1 MKIFQMKQR
10 IYLITL
16 LVAAALCT
24 GCGKEKAENNSSI
37 AESYTRNAESNAS
50 ESDALN
56 AENNT
61 VGNGALNGSNAAEG
75 DNTPSEEPTASKS
88 DTSNDIVWNDKLE
101 NSDSF
106 DFTYDYSEQIKAD
119 VDYMVSTSSSLQEE
133 LENIDKII
141 EKYNPLAE
149 AAQTQ
154 GEMNVASGW
163 FYTIWDTE
171 LNSLWSRFTNI
182 ADEHTKDTVLTE
194 QRNWISMK
202 EEVILLSIGTRD
214 ENGSMYPLLQ
224 NSLLEDITKNRS
236 YVIAK
241 KLADLN
247 GEAFV
252 LPETSSKYGIFVD
265 NEGTGD
271 VYSSLITRQSFDGNE
286 EAVISIYRQGEITG
300 TFTDNG
306 NGELAFTSDDESIKG
321 IIQINGWDGASFRI
335 TEDAD
340 GSPFTTG
347 EEFLFPIAF

>member
-1 MKIFQMKQR
+1 MKIFRMKKR

-16 LVAAALCT
+16 LAAAALCT
-24 GCGKEKAENNSSI
+24 GCGAEKAENNSSI
-37 AESYTRNAESNAS
+37 AESYTQNAEGNA
-50 ESDALN
+50 
-56 AENNT
+56 AE
-61 VGNGALNGSNAAEG
+61 GDALNGSNATEG

-88 DTSNDIVWNDKLE
+88 DTSNDVVWNDKLE

-133 LENIDKII
+133 LENIDRII

-154 GEMNVASGW
+154 VEMNITSGW

-171 LNSLWSRFTNI
+171 LNSLWRRFTNT
-182 ADEHTKDTVLTE
+182 ADEQTKDTVLAE

-335 TEDAD
+335 TEASE
-340 GSPFTTG
+340 GSPFSTG

>member
-1 MKIFQMKQR
+1 MAKIPPVERQKKYMKRR

-16 LVAAALCT
+16 LVAASLCT
-24 GCGKEKAENNSSI
+24 GCGAEKAENNSSI
-37 AESYTRNAESNAS
+37 AESYTRNAESSAS

-56 AENNT
+56 GNNAT
-61 VGNGALNGSNAAEG
+61 ESSVSPL
-75 DNTPSEEPTASKS
+75 EEPDASVS
-88 DTSNDIVWNDKLE
+88 NTSNDIVWNDKLG

-106 DFTYDYSEQIKAD
+106 DFTYDYSEQIKSD

-154 GEMNVASGW
+154 LEMNIASGW

-171 LNSLWSRFTNI
+171 LNSLWSRFSNT
-182 ADEHTKDTVLTE
+182 ADEQTKDTVLTE

-247 GEAFV
+247 GETFV
-252 LPETSSKYGIFVD
+252 LPEVSSKYGLFVD

-335 TEDAD
+335 TEASE
-340 GSPFTTG
+340 GSPFTSG
-347 EEFLFPIAF
+347 EEFLFPITF

>member
-1 MKIFQMKQR
+1 MKIFRMKKR

-24 GCGKEKAENNSSI
+24 GCGEEKAENNSSI
-37 AESYTRNAESNAS
+37 AESYTQNAESNA
-50 ESDALN
+50 
-56 AENNT
+56 
-61 VGNGALNGSNAAEG
+61 VEG

-88 DTSNDIVWNDKLE
+88 DTSNDVVWNDKLE

-141 EKYNPLAE
+141 EKYNPLVE

-154 GEMNVASGW
+154 VEMNIASGW

-171 LNSLWSRFTNI
+171 LNSLWSRFTNT
-182 ADEHTKDTVLTE
+182 ADEQTKDTVLTE

-236 YVIAK
+236 YLIAK

-252 LPETSSKYGIFVD
+252 LPESSSKYGLFVD

-306 NGELAFTSDDESIKG
+306 NGELSFISDDESIKG
-321 IIQINGWDGASFRI
+321 IIQINGWDGASFR
-335 TEDAD
+335 
-340 GSPFTTG
+340 TTT
-347 EEFLFPIAF
+347 

>member
-1 MKIFQMKQR
+1 MKIFRMKKR

-24 GCGKEKAENNSSI
+24 GCGEEKAENNSSI
-37 AESYTRNAESNAS
+37 AESYTRNAESNA
-50 ESDALN
+50 
-56 AENNT
+56 
-61 VGNGALNGSNAAEG
+61 VEG

-88 DTSNDIVWNDKLE
+88 DTSNDVVWNDKLE

-154 GEMNVASGW
+154 VEMNIASGW

-171 LNSLWSRFTNI
+171 LNSLWSRFTNT
-182 ADEHTKDTVLTE
+182 ADEQTKDTVLTE

-236 YVIAK
+236 YLIAK

-252 LPETSSKYGIFVD
+252 LPESSSKYGLFVD

-271 VYSSLITRQSFDGNE
+271 VYSSLITRQSFNGNE

-306 NGELAFTSDDESIKG
+306 NGELSFISDDESIKG
-321 IIQINGWDGASFRI
+321 IIQINGWDGGASFRI
-335 TEDAD
+335 TEAAD

-347 EEFLFPIAF
+347 EVFLFPIAF

>member
-1 MKIFQMKQR
+1 MKIFQKNKR

-16 LVAAALCT
+16 LAAAALCT
-24 GCGKEKAENNSSI
+24 GCGEEKAENNSSI
-37 AESYTRNAESNAS
+37 AESYTRNAESN
-50 ESDALN
+50 
-56 AENNT
+56 T
-61 VGNGALNGSNAAEG
+61 VGNDTLNGSHAAEG

-88 DTSNDIVWNDKLE
+88 DTNNDIVWNDKLE
-101 NSDSF
+101 SSDGF
-106 DFTYDYSEQIKAD
+106 DFTQDYSEQIKAD

-133 LENIDKII
+133 LENIDRII

-149 AAQTQ
+149 TAQTQ
-154 GEMNVASGW
+154 GEMNVASDW

-171 LNSLWSRFTNI
+171 LNSLWSRFTNA
-182 ADEHTKDTVLTE
+182 ADEQTKDTVLTE
-194 QRNWISMK
+194 QRNWISLK

-224 NSLLEDITKNRS
+224 NSLLEDITKNRA

-252 LPETSSKYGIFVD
+252 LPETSSKYGLFVD

-306 NGELAFTSDDESIKG
+306 NGELAFTSNDGSIKG

-335 TEDAD
+335 TEASD

>member
-1 MKIFQMKQR
+1 MKIFRMKKR

-24 GCGKEKAENNSSI
+24 GCGEEKAENNSSI
-37 AESYTRNAESNAS
+37 AESYTRNAESNA
-50 ESDALN
+50 
-56 AENNT
+56 
-61 VGNGALNGSNAAEG
+61 VEG

-88 DTSNDIVWNDKLE
+88 DTSNDDVWNDKLE

-154 GEMNVASGW
+154 VEMNIASGW

-171 LNSLWSRFTNI
+171 LNSLWSRFTNT
-182 ADEHTKDTVLTE
+182 ADEQTKDTVLTE

-236 YVIAK
+236 YLIAK

-252 LPETSSKYGIFVD
+252 LPESSSKYGLFVD

-271 VYSSLITRQSFDGNE
+271 VYSSLITRQSFNGNE

-306 NGELAFTSDDESIKG
+306 NGELSFISDDESIKG

-335 TEDAD
+335 TESAD

-347 EEFLFPIAF
+347 EVFLFPIAF

>member
-1 MKIFQMKQR
+1 MKFFRLKKR

-24 GCGKEKAENNSSI
+24 GCGEEKAEDNSSI
-37 AESYTRNAESNAS
+37 AESNAS

-61 VGNGALNGSNAAEG
+61 AGNDALNGNNATESSVS
-75 DNTPSEEPTASKS
+75 PLEEPDASVS
-88 DTSNDIVWNDKLE
+88 NTSNDIVWNDKLG

-154 GEMNVASGW
+154 SEMNIASGW

-171 LNSLWSRFTNI
+171 LNSLWSRFTNT
-182 ADEHTKDTVLTE
+182 ADEQTKDTILTE

-236 YVIAK
+236 YIIAK

-252 LPETSSKYGIFVD
+252 LPETSSKYGLFVD
-265 NEGTGD
+265 NEGTGV

-335 TEDAD
+335 TEASD

>member
-1 MKIFQMKQR
+1 MKKR

-24 GCGKEKAENNSSI
+24 GCGEEKAENNSSI
-37 AESYTRNAESNAS
+37 AESYTRNAESNA
-50 ESDALN
+50 
-56 AENNT
+56 
-61 VGNGALNGSNAAEG
+61 VEG

-88 DTSNDIVWNDKLE
+88 DTSNDVVWNDKLE

-154 GEMNVASGW
+154 VEMNIASGW

-171 LNSLWSRFTNI
+171 LNSLWSRFTNT
-182 ADEHTKDTVLTE
+182 ADEQTKDTVLTE

-236 YVIAK
+236 YLIAK

-252 LPETSSKYGIFVD
+252 LPESSSKYGLFVD

-306 NGELAFTSDDESIKG
+306 NGELSFISDDESIK
-321 IIQINGWDGASFRI
+321 
-335 TEDAD
+335 
-340 GSPFTTG
+340 
-347 EEFLFPIAF
+347 

>member
-1 MKIFQMKQR
+1 MKIFQMKKR

-24 GCGKEKAENNSSI
+24 GCGEEKTENNSSI
-37 AESYTRNAESNAS
+37 AESYTRNAEDN
-50 ESDALN
+50 
-56 AENNT
+56 
-61 VGNGALNGSNAAEG
+61 
-75 DNTPSEEPTASKS
+75 NTPSEEPIASKS

-141 EKYNPLAE
+141 EKYTPLAE

-154 GEMNVASGW
+154 GEMNIASGW

-171 LNSLWSRFTNI
+171 LNSLWSRFTNT
-182 ADEHTKDTVLTE
+182 ADEQTKDTVLTE

-236 YVIAK
+236 YVIAN

-252 LPETSSKYGIFVD
+252 LTETSSKYGIFVD

-335 TEDAD
+335 TEASD

>member
-1 MKIFQMKQR
+1 MKIFQIKKR

-16 LVAAALCT
+16 LVAATLCT
-24 GCGKEKAENNSSI
+24 GCGEEKAENNSGI
-37 AESYTRNAESNAS
+37 AESYTR
-50 ESDALN
+50 N

-61 VGNGALNGSNAAEG
+61 VGNGALNGSNATESSVS
-75 DNTPSEEPTASKS
+75 PLEEPDASVS
-88 DTSNDIVWNDKLE
+88 NTSSDIVWNDKLE
-101 NSDSF
+101 SSDSF

-149 AAQTQ
+149 TAQTQ

-171 LNSLWSRFTNI
+171 LNSLWSRFTNA
-182 ADEHTKDTVLTE
+182 ADEQTKDTVLTE

-224 NSLLEDITKNRS
+224 NSLLEDITKNRA

-252 LPETSSKYGIFVD
+252 LPETSSKYGLFVD

-306 NGELAFTSDDESIKG
+306 NGELAFTSNDGSIKG

-335 TEDAD
+335 TEASD

>member
-1 MKIFQMKQR
+1 MKKR

-16 LVAAALCT
+16 LAAAALCT
-24 GCGKEKAENNSSI
+24 GCGTEKAENNSSI

-75 DNTPSEEPTASKS
+75 DNTPSEELTASKS
-88 DTSNDIVWNDKLE
+88 DTNNDIVWNDKLE

-106 DFTYDYSEQIKAD
+106 DFTYDYSEQIKSD
-119 VDYMVSTSSSLQEE
+119 VNYMVSTSSSLQEE

-171 LNSLWSRFTNI
+171 LNSLWSRFTNT
-182 ADEHTKDTVLTE
+182 ADEQTKDTVLTE

-236 YVIAK
+236 YVIAN
-241 KLADLN
+241 KLAALN

-252 LPETSSKYGIFVD
+252 LPESSSKYGLFVD
-265 NEGTGD
+265 NEETGD

-335 TEDAD
+335 TEASD

>member
-1 MKIFQMKQR
+1 LAKIPPVERQKKYMKRR

-16 LVAAALCT
+16 LVAASLCT
-24 GCGKEKAENNSSI
+24 GCGAEKAENNSSI
-37 AESYTRNAESNAS
+37 AESYTRNAESSAS

-56 AENNT
+56 GNNAT
-61 VGNGALNGSNAAEG
+61 ESSVSPL
-75 DNTPSEEPTASKS
+75 EEPDASVS
-88 DTSNDIVWNDKLE
+88 NTSNDIVWNDKLG

-106 DFTYDYSEQIKAD
+106 DFTYDYSEQIKSD

-154 GEMNVASGW
+154 LEMNIASGW

-171 LNSLWSRFTNI
+171 LNSLWSRFSNT
-182 ADEHTKDTVLTE
+182 ADEQTKDTVLTE

-247 GEAFV
+247 GETFV
-252 LPETSSKYGIFVD
+252 LPEVSSKYGLFVD

-335 TEDAD
+335 TEASE
-340 GSPFTTG
+340 GSPFTSG
-347 EEFLFPIAF
+347 EEFLFPITF

>member
-1 MKIFQMKQR
+1 MAKIPPVERQKKCMKKR

-24 GCGKEKAENNSSI
+24 GCSKEKPENNSSI
-37 AESYTRNAESNAS
+37 AESYTRNAESN
-50 ESDALN
+50 
-56 AENNT
+56 T
-61 VGNGALNGSNAAEG
+61 VGNDALNGSNAAEG
-75 DNTPSEEPTASKS
+75 YNTPSEEPTASKS
-88 DTSNDIVWNDKLE
+88 DINNIVWNDKLE
-101 NSDSF
+101 SSDGF

-119 VDYMVSTSSSLQEE
+119 VDYMMSTSSSLQEE
-133 LENIDKII
+133 LENIDKVI
-141 EKYNPLAE
+141 EKYTPLAE

-154 GEMNVASGW
+154 SEMNVASGW

-171 LNSLWSRFTNI
+171 LNSLWSRFSNA
-182 ADEHTKDTVLTE
+182 ADEQTKDTVLAE

-202 EEVILLSIGTRD
+202 EEVVLLSIGTRD

-252 LPETSSKYGIFVD
+252 LPETSSQYGLFVD

-271 VYSSLITRQSFDGNE
+271 VYSSLITRQSYDGNE

-335 TEDAD
+335 TEAAD

>member
-1 MKIFQMKQR
+1 MKKR

-24 GCGKEKAENNSSI
+24 GCGEEKAENNSSI
-37 AESYTRNAESNAS
+37 AENYTRN
-50 ESDALN
+50 
-56 AENNT
+56 
-61 VGNGALNGSNAAEG
+61 AEG
-75 DNTPSEEPTASKS
+75 DNTPSEEPDASKS
-88 DTSNDIVWNDKLE
+88 DTNNIVWNDKLG

-133 LENIDKII
+133 LENIDRII

-171 LNSLWSRFTNI
+171 LNSLWSRFTSI
-182 ADEHTKDTVLTE
+182 ADEQTKNNVLTE

-252 LPETSSKYGIFVD
+252 LPETSSKYGLFVD

-335 TEDAD
+335 TEASDS
-340 GSPFTTG
+340 SPFTTG

>member
-1 MKIFQMKQR
+1 M
-10 IYLITL
+10 
-16 LVAAALCT
+16 
-24 GCGKEKAENNSSI
+24 
-37 AESYTRNAESNAS
+37 
-50 ESDALN
+50 
-56 AENNT
+56 
-61 VGNGALNGSNAAEG
+61 
-75 DNTPSEEPTASKS
+75 EEPDASVS
-88 DTSNDIVWNDKLE
+88 NTSNDIVWNDKLG

-106 DFTYDYSEQIKAD
+106 DFTYDYSEQIKSD

-154 GEMNVASGW
+154 LEMNIASGW

-171 LNSLWSRFTNI
+171 LNSLWSRFSNT
-182 ADEHTKDTVLTE
+182 ADEQTKDTVLTE

-247 GEAFV
+247 GETFV
-252 LPETSSKYGIFVD
+252 LPEVSSKYGLFVD

-335 TEDAD
+335 TEASE
-340 GSPFTTG
+340 GSPFTSG
-347 EEFLFPIAF
+347 EEFLFPITF

>member
-1 MKIFQMKQR
+1 MKIFQIKKR

-16 LVAAALCT
+16 LAAAALCT
-24 GCGKEKAENNSSI
+24 GCGAEKAENNSSI
-37 AESYTRNAESNAS
+37 AESNAS

-61 VGNGALNGSNAAEG
+61 VGNDALNGSNAAEG
-75 DNTPSEEPTASKS
+75 DNTPSEEATASKS
-88 DTSNDIVWNDKLE
+88 DTNNDIVWNDKLE
-101 NSDSF
+101 NSDGF
-106 DFTYDYSEQIKAD
+106 DFTQDYSEQIKAD
-119 VDYMVSTSSSLQEE
+119 VNYMVSTSSSLQEE

-182 ADEHTKDTVLTE
+182 ADEQTKDTVLTE

-224 NSLLEDITKNRS
+224 NSLLEDITKNRA

-252 LPETSSKYGIFVD
+252 LPETSSKYGLFVD

-306 NGELAFTSDDESIKG
+306 NGELAFTSNDDSIKG

-335 TEDAD
+335 TEASD

-347 EEFLFPIAF
+347 EEFLFPITF

>member
-1 MKIFQMKQR
+1 MKIFRMKKR

-16 LVAAALCT
+16 LAAAALCT
-24 GCGKEKAENNSSI
+24 GCGAEKAENNSSI
-37 AESYTRNAESNAS
+37 AESYPQNAEGNA
-50 ESDALN
+50 
-56 AENNT
+56 AE
-61 VGNGALNGSNAAEG
+61 GDALNGSNATEG
-75 DNTPSEEPTASKS
+75 DNTPSEEPIASKN
-88 DTSNDIVWNDKLE
+88 DTNNSVWNDKLE
-101 NSDSF
+101 SSDGF

-133 LENIDKII
+133 LENIDRII

-154 GEMNVASGW
+154 VEMNITSGW

-171 LNSLWSRFTNI
+171 LNSLWRRFTNT
-182 ADEHTKDTVLTE
+182 ADEQAKDTVLAE

-335 TEDAD
+335 TEASE
-340 GSPFTTG
+340 GSPFSTG

>member
-1 MKIFQMKQR
+1 MKIFRMKKR

-24 GCGKEKAENNSSI
+24 GCGEEKAENNSSI
-37 AESYTRNAESNAS
+37 AESYTRNAESNA
-50 ESDALN
+50 
-56 AENNT
+56 
-61 VGNGALNGSNAAEG
+61 VEG

-88 DTSNDIVWNDKLE
+88 DTSNDDVWNDKLE

-154 GEMNVASGW
+154 VEMNIASGW

-171 LNSLWSRFTNI
+171 LNSLWSRFTNT
-182 ADEHTKDTVLTE
+182 ADEQTKDTVLTE

-236 YVIAK
+236 YLIAK

-252 LPETSSKYGIFVD
+252 LPESSSKYGLFVD

-271 VYSSLITRQSFDGNE
+271 VYSSLITRQSFNGNE

-306 NGELAFTSDDESIKG
+306 DGELSFISDDESIKG

-335 TEDAD
+335 TESAD

-347 EEFLFPIAF
+347 EVFLFPIAF